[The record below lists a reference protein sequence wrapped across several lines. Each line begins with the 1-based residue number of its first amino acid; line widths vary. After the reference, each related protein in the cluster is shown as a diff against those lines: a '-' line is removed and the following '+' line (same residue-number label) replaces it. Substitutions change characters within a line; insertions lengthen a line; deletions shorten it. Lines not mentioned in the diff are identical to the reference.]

1 MLFIY
6 TTLVPTPTVM
16 ITASNVQIVGQSL
29 ELTCSGTII
38 RGITSEV
45 DIVWKSN
52 GTELNRSNG
61 INLIPTESGTSLMYM
76 NTYNIA
82 QLSTYD
88 KGKVYYCELVI
99 NSHPQVIVNSS
110 IMLNVTGK
118 LQITHCVHAL

>member
-1 MLFIY
+1 
-6 TTLVPTPTVM
+6 M
-16 ITASNVQIVGQSL
+16 ITASNAQIVGQSL
-29 ELTCSGTII
+29 ELTCSGIII

-52 GTELNRSNG
+52 GTELKRSNG

-82 QLSTYD
+82 QLNTYD

-99 NSHPQVIVNSS
+99 NLHPQVIINSS
-110 IMLNVTGK
+110 IMLNVTSK
-118 LQITHCVHAL
+118 L